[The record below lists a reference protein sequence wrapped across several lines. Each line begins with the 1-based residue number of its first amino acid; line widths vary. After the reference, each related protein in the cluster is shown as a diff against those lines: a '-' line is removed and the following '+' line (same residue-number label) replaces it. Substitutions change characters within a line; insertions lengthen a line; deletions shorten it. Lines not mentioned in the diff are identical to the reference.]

1 LHADNSALWVRFSLL
16 ALLTILMV
24 GGASADGIRVFD
36 GFEDGDYTSD
46 PSWSGSGSVGSSVV
60 KNGNYAFYSDSSSP
74 TYYDRGSSGGN
85 LNDGDI
91 YQAWFRVPNSDYR
104 PRLNLGEET
113 GYYIDN
119 GLSIYCYG
127 ACELRVRDGGS
138 TSDSA
143 TVLFGDMEANKWYRL
158 EIEVNPS
165 SSQATGR
172 IYDSNGLINSGTV
185 STAGRTSFRYVSVGG
200 QYSGETIYW
209 DDVSYSTQS
218 ENTAPQINSTSI
230 SPDPPLIGENVS
242 YSAEVYDSD
251 GSVDYTNLTL
261 NYGGSTVVQ
270 DEKRSGTTPSW
281 TDIYKPSSSNK
292 WLNATLE
299 VVDDKGA
306 VTSTGINRYLSD
318 ETPSVSLQDP
328 GNQTY
333 FKYDVPL
340 QFSVSDSD
348 SEPGEDWTCSVDK
361 DGSLYKE
368 YYLKEGTNSTVT
380 DTINSDLGSHTVDVT
395 CSDGSGNT
403 DTSSET
409 YTVDNFQISSSSASN
424 SVYETTNQSFAA
436 SLTAGKMVN
445 EVTTDLYWDNQKTD
459 SETFTNSGINSFSQ
473 VLRHEIPLVNTNH
486 TQKNWKLAFKVNY
499 TGFNGNNQELNLNS
513 TQKSQNIW
521 WSYYLEKSFYT
532 PDNKYIE
539 TEDLQHNARIHTET
553 KKADLTGTTTYKR
566 DSSTDN
572 MQIVDSNN
580 TQSTYRGVIDTG
592 TADSFNQS
600 NFQAESQI
608 TVQFKGNT
616 RNIATGNDQ
625 LELYRIQLFD
635 TANPGNLN
643 TEKTLEFDIDYEEE
657 GYDTPARLT
666 MDLSVWKNQDEKI
679 RRFQFQEPESTEHS
693 YHIYPSWAEYTIQT
707 KSYPEQTKFDLIQYF
722 NPDDNKVRRSYFF
735 PVPQTISNDTTT
747 VPLKTINQSE
757 ATQIDFEVTQSGG
770 QPAENVYCRVDRK
783 FGGGDFETVF
793 MIKTGGQG
801 NSQSFAEVNE
811 IYYSFTCYKN
821 GEIIETFPAQ
831 IMQNPMVL
839 NIGETQV
846 ETGLDYSNEFD
857 ANCSFNQTQISCN
870 YMSQTEKL
878 EKAVLQVDRIEPVTD
893 IQVCNSSSPTATG
906 TLTCNGINTSTDSY
920 RYQINGEYSNNIEIL
935 GAAGVTGNQSNQ
947 YGAAGI
953 ILTLFIFLF
962 VYAATSFNVPIGIGL
977 GTLSILFSSLAGFL
991 VLTPAMRAT
1000 LIALAIVAGVVTRK

>member
-24 GGASADGIRVFD
+24 GGASAATTIIDD
-36 GFEDGDYTSD
+36 FEDGNINGWTGDTGSFTA
-46 PSWSGSGSVGSSVV
+46 SNTNALSGSYSGRLTAAADSAKEVDSPDFGQTSYTTTFKVKVESFQNRQIQIVPYTDSGTRLGIFELSDSGNINWYNGNGFVDTNNDFSSGTEYTFELDYSFSSDEVELFKDGSSLGTYDLENSASSMQYI
-60 KNGNYAFYSDSSSP
+60 KLDNSNIGGSSSRSVWIDDLG
-74 TYYDRGSSGGN
+74 Y
-85 LNDGDI
+85 I
-91 YQAWFRVPNSDYR
+91 VPNQ
-104 PRLNLGEET
+104 PPQLN
-113 GYYIDN
+113 
-119 GLSIYCYG
+119 
-127 ACELRVRDGGS
+127 
-138 TSDSA
+138 
-143 TVLFGDMEANKWYRL
+143 
-158 EIEVNPS
+158 S
-165 SSQATGR
+165 S
-172 IYDSNGLINSGTV
+172 
-185 STAGRTSFRYVSVGG
+185 
-200 QYSGETIYW
+200 
-209 DDVSYSTQS
+209 
-218 ENTAPQINSTSI
+218 SI
-230 SPDPPLIGENVS
+230 SPDPPLISQSVS
-242 YSAEVYDSD
+242 YGAEVSDPD

-261 NYGGSTVVQ
+261 EYGGSTFVS
-270 DEKRSGTTPSW
+270 DEQRTGTTPSW
-281 TDIYKPSSSNK
+281 DDIFTPQTGDK

-299 VVDDKGA
+299 VVDDQGA
-306 VTSTGINRYLSD
+306 VTTKEINRYLSD